1 MTFPFLYLNV
11 HPKLGYYFFFLNG
24 IEDLNGIVE
33 KEPVRVRSMG
43 DFNTEAFTLLAVA
56 IVIIGL
62 RTTARWIMVGPKNF
76 QADDYLMLVA
86 CVSLILILHYNS
98 FPC

>member
-1 MTFPFLYLNV
+1 LECSFLSINDIEEK
-11 HPKLGYYFFFLNG
+11 KL
-24 IEDLNGIVE
+24 
-33 KEPVRVRSMG
+33 VRIRKMG
-43 DFNTEAFTLLAVA
+43 DFNTEAFTLLGLA

-86 CVSLILILHYNS
+86 CVSLVVYCNTAIEHCHPLITT
-98 FPC
+98 CIGGVWT